1 MPFDQGHAL
10 VIGVGSYP
18 NAPQLSVPL
27 TAADAVQVAHVLSLP
42 EACAY
47 PPQQVTLLTNETAS
61 RERILA
67 ELKRLARQTTAE
79 STVLIFYSGHGLYSA
94 DAQYHLTTNDSRLD
108 ANGFVLAETAIAQR
122 ELLKLIKRLPATRVL
137 LIFNACHSGSINP
150 AVLSIDTIATG
161 TLGKNVSPEL
171 SAALLATG
179 TGRVIITACKDEQ
192 KSYFDPQKSLTVF
205 ADMLT
210 RVLQGEDIFTNKNVI
225 TVFQLYD
232 ALYEKVEQAVQ
243 AIWKLEQ
250 QPELTVSKGVG
261 AMAVAFYQPP
271 RRSAVLGI
279 DQEQAETANQIPIHA
294 DQIRNQAAIRV
305 VDSAEST
312 QALARLMVPHRTRK
326 GGNR

>member
-1 MPFDQGHAL
+1 MSFTQGHAL

-18 NAPQLSVPL
+18 NASQLSVPL
-27 TAADAVQVAHVLSLP
+27 TAADAEQVAKILKLP

-47 PPQQVTLLTNETAS
+47 PPEQVTLLTNETAT

-79 STVLIFYSGHGLYSA
+79 STVLVFYSGHGLYSA
-94 DAQYHLTTNDSRLD
+94 AAQYHLTTHDSRLD
-108 ANGFVLAETAIAQR
+108 ANGFVVPETGIAQR

-150 AVLSIDTIATG
+150 AVLSIDETPTG
-161 TLGKNVSPEL
+161 GSGTNVSPEL

-179 TGRVIITACKDEQ
+179 EGRVIITACKDEQ

-205 ADMLT
+205 ADILT
-210 RVLQGEDIFTNKNVI
+210 RVLQGEDISTNKNVI

-232 ALYEKVEQAVQ
+232 VLYEKVEQTVQ
-243 AIWKLEQ
+243 ALWRVEQ

-261 AMAVAFYQPP
+261 SMAVAFYQPK
-271 RRSAVLGI
+271 RRSVVLDITDPDGEHQP
-279 DQEQAETANQIPIHA
+279 DPIVRS
-294 DQIRNQAAIRV
+294 DQIRHQAAVRV
-305 VDSAEST
+305 VDPEAS
-312 QALARLMVPHRTRK
+312 ALAFTQLMAPKRTRK
-326 GGNR
+326 GGTS

>member
-27 TAADAVQVAHVLSLP
+27 TAADAVQVAHVLTLP

-47 PPQQVTLLTNETAS
+47 PPEQVTLLMNETAT

-94 DAQYHLTTNDSRLD
+94 AAQYHLTTNDSRLD
-108 ANGFVLAETAIAQR
+108 ANGFVVAETAIAQR

-150 AVLSIDTIATG
+150 AVLSIDTPTG
-161 TLGKNVSPEL
+161 TSGANVTPEL

-210 RVLQGEDIFTNKNVI
+210 RVLQGEDILTNKNVI

-271 RRSAVLGI
+271 RRSVVLGI
-279 DQEQAETANQIPIHA
+279 DQEQAETQIA
-294 DQIRNQAAIRV
+294 ARDDLIRNQAAIRV

-312 QALARLMVPHRTRK
+312 QALARLMVPRRTRK